1 MNPNIVFTSA
11 GVAELIDRPMPD
23 PKSGEVLVRVVRS
36 CISSGTERANLIGV
50 PDGGVGIFGTAT
62 TTTWPRQCGYS
73 TSGVVEKLGKGVT
86 GLKVGDRVAMSWT
99 LHSAHVCV
107 PAGNAYRIPDGV
119 SFEQAALTHI
129 STFPMAAIRKCR
141 LEVGESALVM
151 GQGVL
156 GQLAVVLL
164 KAAIRKCGLEL
175 GESAIVMGQGILGQL
190 AVLILKAAGATP
202 VIAADPVAEKRTRA
216 LALGA
221 DFALDPTAVDFA
233 AQAKS
238 LCPSEY
244 RKIFGRVEMSGPK
257 VGIEVTG
264 VGAALNGVLDVIAPF
279 GRIALLGCTRDS
291 DFTVDYYHKVHG
303 RGVTLVGAHTACR
316 NSDESAPGWWTQ
328 RDDALA
334 FLRLLALGRISL
346 AGFVDEVHKIS
357 ACGDV
362 YARLARGGA
371 FPVVQFDW
379 T

>member
-1 MNPNIVFTSA
+1 MMNPNIVFTSA

-73 TSGVVEKLGKGVT
+73 TSGVVEKLGEGVT

-129 STFPMAAIRKCR
+129 STFPMAAVRKCR
-141 LEVGESALVM
+141 LEIGE
-151 GQGVL
+151 G
-156 GQLAVVLL
+156 
-164 KAAIRKCGLEL
+164 
-175 GESAIVMGQGILGQL
+175 AIVMGQGILGQL

-244 RKIFGRVEMSGPK
+244 RKIFGRVEVSGPK

>member
-1 MNPNIVFTSA
+1 MMNPNIVFTSA

-73 TSGVVEKLGKGVT
+73 TSGVVEKLGEGVT

-129 STFPMAAIRKCR
+129 STFPMAAVRKCR
-141 LEVGESALVM
+141 LEIGE
-151 GQGVL
+151 G
-156 GQLAVVLL
+156 
-164 KAAIRKCGLEL
+164 
-175 GESAIVMGQGILGQL
+175 AIVMGQGILGQL

-216 LALGA
+216 LELGA

-244 RKIFGRVEMSGPK
+244 RKICGRVEMSGPK

>member
-1 MNPNIVFTSA
+1 MMNPNIVFTSA

-62 TTTWPRQCGYS
+62 TATWPRQCGYS
-73 TSGVVEKLGKGVT
+73 TSGVVEKLGEGVT

-129 STFPMAAIRKCR
+129 STFPMAAVRKCR
-141 LEVGESALVM
+141 LEIGE
-151 GQGVL
+151 G
-156 GQLAVVLL
+156 
-164 KAAIRKCGLEL
+164 
-175 GESAIVMGQGILGQL
+175 AIVMGQGILGQL

>member
-1 MNPNIVFTSA
+1 MMNPNIVFTSA

-73 TSGVVEKLGKGVT
+73 TSGVVEKLGEGVT

-129 STFPMAAIRKCR
+129 STFPMAAVRKCR
-141 LEVGESALVM
+141 LEIGE
-151 GQGVL
+151 G
-156 GQLAVVLL
+156 
-164 KAAIRKCGLEL
+164 
-175 GESAIVMGQGILGQL
+175 AIVMGQGILGQL

>member
-86 GLKVGDRVAMSWT
+86 GLKVGNRVAMSWT

-129 STFPMAAIRKCR
+129 STFPMAAVRKCR
-141 LEVGESALVM
+141 LEIGE
-151 GQGVL
+151 G
-156 GQLAVVLL
+156 
-164 KAAIRKCGLEL
+164 
-175 GESAIVMGQGILGQL
+175 AIVMGQGILGQL

>member
-1 MNPNIVFTSA
+1 MMNPNIVFTSA

-73 TSGVVEKLGKGVT
+73 TSGVVEKLGEGVT

-119 SFEQAALTHI
+119 SFAQAALTHI
-129 STFPMAAIRKCR
+129 STFPMAAVRKCR
-141 LEVGESALVM
+141 LEIGE
-151 GQGVL
+151 G
-156 GQLAVVLL
+156 
-164 KAAIRKCGLEL
+164 
-175 GESAIVMGQGILGQL
+175 AIVMGQGILGQL

>member
-11 GVAELIDRPMPD
+11 GVAELIDRPTPD

-73 TSGVVEKLGKGVT
+73 TSGVVEKLGEGVT

-129 STFPMAAIRKCR
+129 STFPMAAVRKCR
-141 LEVGESALVM
+141 LEIGE
-151 GQGVL
+151 G
-156 GQLAVVLL
+156 
-164 KAAIRKCGLEL
+164 
-175 GESAIVMGQGILGQL
+175 AIVMGQGILGQL

>member
-73 TSGVVEKLGKGVT
+73 TSGVVEKLGEGVT
-86 GLKVGDRVAMSWT
+86 GLKVGDCVAMSWT

-129 STFPMAAIRKCR
+129 STFPMAAVRKCR
-141 LEVGESALVM
+141 LEIGE
-151 GQGVL
+151 G
-156 GQLAVVLL
+156 
-164 KAAIRKCGLEL
+164 
-175 GESAIVMGQGILGQL
+175 AIVMGQGILGQL

-379 T
+379 A

>member
-73 TSGVVEKLGKGVT
+73 TSGVVEKLGEGVT
-86 GLKVGDRVAMSWT
+86 GLNVGDRVAMSWT

-129 STFPMAAIRKCR
+129 STFPMAAVRKCR
-141 LEVGESALVM
+141 LEIGE
-151 GQGVL
+151 G
-156 GQLAVVLL
+156 
-164 KAAIRKCGLEL
+164 
-175 GESAIVMGQGILGQL
+175 AIVMGQGILGQL

>member
-1 MNPNIVFTSA
+1 MMNPNIVFTSA

-73 TSGVVEKLGKGVT
+73 TSGVVEKLGEGVT

-129 STFPMAAIRKCR
+129 STFPMAAVRKCR
-141 LEVGESALVM
+141 LEIGE
-151 GQGVL
+151 G
-156 GQLAVVLL
+156 
-164 KAAIRKCGLEL
+164 
-175 GESAIVMGQGILGQL
+175 AIVMGQGILGQL

-202 VIAADPVAEKRTRA
+202 VIAADPVAEKRMRA

>member
-1 MNPNIVFTSA
+1 MMNPNIVFTSA
-11 GVAELIDRPMPD
+11 GVAELIDRPMSD

-73 TSGVVEKLGKGVT
+73 TSGVVEKLGEGVT

-129 STFPMAAIRKCR
+129 STFPMAAVRKCR
-141 LEVGESALVM
+141 LEIGE
-151 GQGVL
+151 G
-156 GQLAVVLL
+156 
-164 KAAIRKCGLEL
+164 
-175 GESAIVMGQGILGQL
+175 AIVMGQGILGQL

>member
-11 GVAELIDRPMPD
+11 GVAELIDRPMTD

-50 PDGGVGIFGTAT
+50 PDGGVGIFDTAT
-62 TTTWPRQCGYS
+62 TATWPRQCGYS
-73 TSGVVEKLGKGVT
+73 TSGVVEKLGEGVT

-129 STFPMAAIRKCR
+129 STFPMAAVRKCR
-141 LEVGESALVM
+141 LEIGE
-151 GQGVL
+151 G
-156 GQLAVVLL
+156 
-164 KAAIRKCGLEL
+164 
-175 GESAIVMGQGILGQL
+175 AIVMGQGILGQL

>member
-73 TSGVVEKLGKGVT
+73 TSGVVEKLGEGVT

-129 STFPMAAIRKCR
+129 STFPMAAVRKCR
-141 LEVGESALVM
+141 LEIGE
-151 GQGVL
+151 G
-156 GQLAVVLL
+156 
-164 KAAIRKCGLEL
+164 
-175 GESAIVMGQGILGQL
+175 AIVMGQGILGQL

-362 YARLARGGA
+362 YARLACGGA

>member
-1 MNPNIVFTSA
+1 MMNPNIIFTSA

-73 TSGVVEKLGKGVT
+73 TSGVVEKLGEGVT

-129 STFPMAAIRKCR
+129 STFPMAAVRKCR
-141 LEVGESALVM
+141 LEIGE
-151 GQGVL
+151 G
-156 GQLAVVLL
+156 
-164 KAAIRKCGLEL
+164 
-175 GESAIVMGQGILGQL
+175 AIVMGQGILGQL

-244 RKIFGRVEMSGPK
+244 RRIFGRVEMSGPK

-346 AGFVDEVHKIS
+346 AGFVDEVHKIT